1 MLFKR
6 PIKVDIITKQK
17 KDWRPLAISIIA
29 VIISFGTFVYSMW
42 DLNSNRKQ
50 DLNNFFAVNQS
61 LLSVEIGK
69 TAMGYSEV
77 HQYLPDTTFFN
88 FDVTVTNISDKSCE
102 ILYMETLITT
112 SVDSLGLYKSPREY
126 DFDNFDIKNY
136 KQKNGYI
143 TLLPNEKVNQFYSTT
158 IPKELRNVRDKRIG
172 VFVLYKNSL
181 GGYYYAYTDG
191 DLQWT
196 SMEVI
201 NQTDITIP
209 LINLRRFYHTY
220 KVDQFPKEK

>member
-50 DLNNFFAVNQS
+50 DLNNFYAVNQS
-61 LLSVEIGK
+61 LLNVEIGK
-69 TAMGYSEV
+69 NAIGYQV
-77 HQYLPDTTFFN
+77 HQYLPDTSFFN
-88 FDVTVTNISDKSCE
+88 FEVTVKNISDKSCE
-102 ILYMETLITT
+102 ILFMESLITT
-112 SVDSLGLYKSPREY
+112 SLDSLGNYKSPREY
-126 DFDNFDIKNY
+126 EFDNFDIKNY

-143 TLLPNEKVNQFYSTT
+143 TILPNETVNQIYSTT
-158 IPKELRNVRDKRIG
+158 IPKELREVRNKKIG

-181 GGYYYAYTDG
+181 GGYYYAYADG

-196 SMEVI
+196 NTEVI
-201 NQTDITIP
+201 NQTDKIIP

-220 KVDQFPKEK
+220 KIDQFPKEN